1 MNRSRKIQTD
11 DPAIKILDTIIRFP
25 DEMEDVM
32 TPEARAIRQKLTA
45 LYPIA
50 RIQPTQIE
58 VINLIKGRGWSP
70 LTDETRAKM
79 SAIFKGQN
87 RYMRSYTNALTR
99 IGEYLEQTGEL
110 YEGMVVA

>member
-45 LYPIA
+45 
-50 RIQPTQIE
+50 Q
-58 VINLIKGRGWSP
+58 SH
-70 LTDETRAKM
+70 
-79 SAIFKGQN
+79 
-87 RYMRSYTNALTR
+87 
-99 IGEYLEQTGEL
+99 
-110 YEGMVVA
+110 